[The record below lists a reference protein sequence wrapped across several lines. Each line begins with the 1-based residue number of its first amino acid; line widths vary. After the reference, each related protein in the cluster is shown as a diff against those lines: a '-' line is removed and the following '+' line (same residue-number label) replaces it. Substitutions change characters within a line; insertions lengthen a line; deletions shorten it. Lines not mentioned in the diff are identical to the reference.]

1 MALNCV
7 CVCEFFFSQ
16 RFFTRSVNSSEKVKK
31 KKKENTVYGNFN
43 TFLLKKRWE

>member
-31 KKKENTVYGNFN
+31 KKKKIRFTGTLTHSY
-43 TFLLKKRWE
+43 